1 MENMVGKVL
10 GGRYELLEE
19 IGMGGMAVVYKAHCK
34 LLNRIVA
41 VKILRT
47 DLEGGDEFLK
57 RFNIEA
63 QSAASLTHPNIV
75 SVYDVGTEGELH
87 YIVMEYVEGVTL
99 KEFIRDNA
107 PLGWK
112 RSVKIAMEIGK
123 ALEEAHKKHIVHRDI
138 KPQNIIVTKM
148 GDIKVTD
155 FGIARAASASTI
167 SVDND
172 VLGSVHYISP
182 EQARGGYVD
191 EKSDIYSLGVVL
203 YEMLTGH
210 VPFDADTPVTIA
222 MKHIEETPVSPRE
235 EHPDIPQ
242 SVADITAK
250 AMAKDTRSRYQTV
263 TELMTDLVAVLMDP
277 NAVKIVEEPVP
288 VDVGATK
295 KLEPVK
301 ADTGTVVLE
310 DDMNKMAGKGKKK
323 KKLDKEDK
331 RAVIAAIITSLLIV
345 GLLSIF
351 AAKLIFPEF
360 SILSMFGFGQ
370 SSEVEVPDLL
380 TLTVEE
386 AQQKLEGTNF
396 TLKVKEEPE
405 DSDQEEGTIIEQ
417 YPKGGRMVKG
427 KHEIEVTLSNG
438 QGAPGSGTP
447 FELDDYTSMEYREAE
462 LELEDLGLK
471 VVLDWEESSTVAEGY
486 VIRQSPD
493 EGTKVK
499 SGDTVTLVVSQAAE
513 TEDAV
518 VPNLIGMTQDQA
530 KRELEKRNLTLGTVS
545 YENSSETKGT
555 VIFQSIDGGESVG
568 IKTAIRITISNG
580 PAEEPETPSSG
591 GSGTQ
596 GGSTGGTQGGGTT
609 TTTPP
614 SNSDNTQKEKT
625 LFISLPQDKEQVSV
639 RIVSGSTTIYEGT
652 HNPQKTP
659 EISHTVRGTGQVTY
673 DIYIDG
679 QKAGSKTI
687 NFNN

>member
-87 YIVMEYVEGVTL
+87 YIVMEYVEGITL

-182 EQARGGYVD
+182 EQARGGYID

-210 VPFDADTPVTIA
+210 VPFDADTPVAIA
-222 MKHIEETPVSPRE
+222 MKHIEESPVSPRE

-263 TELMTDLVAVLMDP
+263 TEMMTDLVAVLMDP
-277 NAVKIVEEPVP
+277 NAVKIVEEPIP
-288 VDVGATK
+288 ADIGATK
-295 KLEPVK
+295 KMEPVK
-301 ADTGTVVLE
+301 TDTGTVALE
-310 DDMNKMAGKGKKK
+310 AGMDKTAINGKKK

-331 RAVIAAIITSLLIV
+331 RAVVAAIITSLLIV
-345 GLLSIF
+345 GLLSVF

-386 AQQKLEGTNF
+386 AQKKLEGTNF

-438 QGAPGSGTP
+438 EGAPGSGAT

-462 LELEDLGLK
+462 LKLEDLGLEA
-471 VVLDWEESSTVAEGY
+471 VLDWEESSSVAEGY
-486 VIRQSPD
+486 VIRQSPN

-499 SGDTVTLVVSQAAE
+499 KGDKITLVVSQAAE
-513 TEDAV
+513 TEDAI
-518 VPNLIGMTQDQA
+518 VPNLIGMTQEQA
-530 KRELEKRNLTLGTVS
+530 KRELEKRNLTLGTIS
-545 YENSSETKGT
+545 HENSSEKKGI
-555 VIFQSIDGGESVG
+555 VISQSIDGGESVG

-580 PAEEPETPSSG
+580 PAEQPETPSTG
-591 GSGTQ
+591 NGTQ
-596 GGSTGGTQGGGTT
+596 GGSTGNSQGSGT

-614 SNSDNTQKEKT
+614 SNSDSPQKEKT

-639 RIVSGSTTIYEGT
+639 KIVSGGSTIYEGT

-659 EISHTVRGTGQVTY
+659 EISQTVRGTGQVTY

-679 QKAGSKTI
+679 QMAGSKTI
-687 NFNN
+687 DFTN

>member
-1 MENMVGKVL
+1 MDNMVGKVL

-19 IGMGGMAVVYKAHCK
+19 IGIGGMAVVYKARCK

-75 SVYDVGTEGELH
+75 SVYDVGSEGELH
-87 YIVMEYVEGVTL
+87 YIVMEYVEGATL
-99 KEFIRDNA
+99 KDFIHENA

-148 GDIKVTD
+148 GAIKVTD

-210 VPFDADTPVTIA
+210 VPFEADTPVAIA
-222 MKHIEETPVSPRE
+222 MKHIEETPVHPAE
-235 EHPDIPQ
+235 EQPDIPK
-242 SVADITAK
+242 SVSDITMK
-250 AMAKDTRSRYQTV
+250 AMAKETRNRYQTV
-263 TELMTDLVAVLMDP
+263 TEFMTDLVAVLVDP
-277 NAVKIVEEPVP
+277 NSVKIVEPAAP
-288 VDVGATK
+288 VDVGATRK
-295 KLEPVK
+295 IEPIK
-301 ADTGTVVLE
+301 TEMEPTEPEEA
-310 DDMNKMAGKGKKK
+310 MPKKGKKK
-323 KKLDKEDK
+323 KMDKEDK
-331 RAVIAAIITSLLIV
+331 RAVVAAIITSLLIV
-345 GLLSIF
+345 GLLSVF

-360 SILSMFGFGQ
+360 SVLSLLGFGQ
-370 SSEVEVPDLL
+370 NSEIEVPDLL

-386 AQQKLEGTNF
+386 AEKKLEGTKF

-405 DSDQEEGTIIEQ
+405 DSDQPEGTIIEQ

-427 KHEIEVTLSNG
+427 KQEIEVTLSNG
-438 QGAPGSGTP
+438 SGAPADGTG
-447 FELDDYTSMEYREAE
+447 FTLDSYKAMEYREAQ
-462 LELEDLGLK
+462 LELEQLGLD
-471 VVLDWEESSTVAEGY
+471 VSIEWEKDDAVAEGY
-486 VIRQSPD
+486 VIRHTPE
-493 EGTKVK
+493 EGTKMK
-499 SGDTVTLVVSQAAE
+499 SGDNITLVVSEMADSE
-513 TEDAV
+513 TAV
-518 VPNLIGMTQDQA
+518 VPTLIGMTQSQA
-530 KRELEKRNLTLGTVS
+530 KRELEKYNLTLGTVS
-545 YENSSETKGT
+545 HEPSDRPVGT
-555 VIFQSIDGGESVG
+555 VIGQSIDGGDSVG
-568 IKTAIRITISNG
+568 IKTAVRITLSSG
-580 PAEEPETPSSG
+580 PEPEEEEPSETPSNG
-591 GSGTQ
+591 GSQGGTSGNTQ
-596 GGSTGGTQGGGTT
+596 GGSTGGNS
-609 TTTPP
+609 P
-614 SNSDNTQKEKT
+614 SAPSSNTQKEKT
-625 LFISLPQDKEQVSV
+625 LFISLPQDRDSVSV
-639 RIVSGSTTIYEGT
+639 RIASDSTTIYEGT
-652 HNPQKTP
+652 HNPQQTP
-659 EISHTVRGTGQVTY
+659 EISQTVSGSGQVTY

-679 QKAGSKTI
+679 QKVDSKTI
-687 NFNN
+687 DFSE